1 MLFRMEA
8 RAQIKS
14 NLDKDEDDEATDLEN
29 NNEFF
34 ITEPVSQGT
43 EQKDMSKIHNYFS
56 RIRIFLCFLGICILV
71 DRHQI

>member
-1 MLFRMEA
+1 MGKGGGFLLQEHYTGFSQWILFRMEA

-34 ITEPVSQGT
+34 ITEPVS
-43 EQKDMSKIHNYFS
+43 
-56 RIRIFLCFLGICILV
+56 
-71 DRHQI
+71 

>member
-1 MLFRMEA
+1 MEA

-34 ITEPVSQGT
+34 ITEPVS
-43 EQKDMSKIHNYFS
+43 
-56 RIRIFLCFLGICILV
+56 
-71 DRHQI
+71 